1 MEKNHIRNIED
12 IELIKKISL
21 NEDEESLHELHRR
34 YKNMYY
40 KQAHKFSNFFA
51 INNIELEDILKD
63 SLYIVYNSAKTFDE
77 SKGIKYITWLGSKTK
92 FYFLN
97 MSNCKDKSYCLL
109 DFKETEKELEELSNK
124 DESSKKAPPIT
135 YKEVLTVL
143 KNCSDKRIP
152 KIFEHRYHP
161 DNRKTPSWRSI
172 SEKFNLSSQTIIN
185 LHSKGLN
192 YVRKK
197 MKNLS

>member
-1 MEKNHIRNIED
+1 MEKKRIRHVKD
-12 IELIKKISL
+12 IDLIKKISL
-21 NEDEESLHELHRR
+21 DGDEESLCELHLR

-40 KQAHKFSNFFA
+40 KQAHKFNNFFA
-51 INNIELEDILKD
+51 MNNIELEDILKD
-63 SLYIVYNSAKTFDE
+63 SLYVVYDSAKTFDE
-77 SKGIKYITWLGSKTK
+77 DRGIKYITWLGSKTK

-97 MSNCKDKSYCLL
+97 MSNRKDKSYCLL
-109 DFKETEKELEELSNK
+109 DFKDNEKELEELSNK
-124 DESSKKAPPIT
+124 DHSGKRTLPIT
-135 YKEVLTVL
+135 YKEVITVL
-143 KNCSDKRIP
+143 KNCSDERIP

-172 SEKFNLSSQTIIN
+172 SEKFKLSSQTIIN
-185 LHSKGLN
+185 LHTKGLN